1 MASHCIVL
9 YYIWL
14 VALQVFL
21 ARHRTE
27 DVLYAIKVLSKSQIL
42 NKNEVRHIMAE
53 RRVLESVVS
62 HPFLVGM
69 KYSFQTP
76 EKLYFVLCY
85 VNGGEVSTHWP
96 LTFLTYVFPN
106 ISLLSFLPCSPW
118 SSSFSPH
125 SPFFFFQLGLLTFF
139 LPGLLTFTSW
149 PFFFLASIPLVLF
162 LPVFFLPGLSS
173 N

>member
-1 MASHCIVL
+1 MHRTIYVFVLHCSKRV
-9 YYIWL
+9 YYW
-14 VALQVFL
+14 QVFL

-85 VNGGEVSTHWP
+85 VNGGEVSP
-96 LTFLTYVFPN
+96 
-106 ISLLSFLPCSPW
+106 
-118 SSSFSPH
+118 PH
-125 SPFFFFQLGLLTFF
+125 
-139 LPGLLTFTSW
+139 
-149 PFFFLASIPLVLF
+149 
-162 LPVFFLPGLSS
+162 
-173 N
+173 